1 MEDRNGALDA
11 KLMLVP
17 LDNRRGAHPT
27 LRTGAAVDEDYVV
40 EPSRPWLVISAPGTA
55 EEGRAKPSLF
65 FLPDVR
71 QLSHR
76 PGARTEARGVF
87 PDTLEVQV
95 PVTLF
100 VGIRLRIQ
108 QKGFTVNVSTLPARG
123 VTCTSLASTHSMRL
137 ALPITRLTHPQMGR
151 SKDRPFREGD
161 NTLAISGCQAVVTEG
176 AKHGIATVA

>member
-1 MEDRNGALDA
+1 MEDTNGALDA

-17 LDNRRGAHPT
+17 LDNRRGVHLT

-87 PDTLEVQV
+87 PDILEVQV

-100 VGIRLRIQ
+100 VGISRLRVQ
-108 QKGFTVNVSTLPARG
+108 QKAKKDTTRRWIGAGSSEKGTQPLRWSSAAVIRAVLVGALSWGDDAG
-123 VTCTSLASTHSMRL
+123 WEEEAS
-137 ALPITRLTHPQMGR
+137 
-151 SKDRPFREGD
+151 GD
-161 NTLAISGCQAVVTEG
+161 VDGG
-176 AKHGIATVA
+176 A